1 MRRLSTLR
9 VTAKGQIT
17 LRQNILSHLGA
28 GPGEMVNVNKLPD
41 GTIQIRAARPTGRIS
56 DIFGILKRKGQR
68 RVSIKEMNVIVAQTR
83 AGKR

>member
-1 MRRLSTLR
+1 
-9 VTAKGQIT
+9 
-17 LRQNILSHLGA
+17 
-28 GPGEMVNVNKLPD
+28 MVNVNKLPD